1 MNNSIKGTILIAE
14 DNPVNFKLLRDVLTY
29 YNFKLIE
36 AYDGKTAF
44 EKISEFKNEID
55 LILMDLR
62 LPEMDGLDVIKAV
75 KQNEKLKNL
84 PIFVISAYAMES
96 DIKSAMEA
104 GCNNYITKP
113 INVEDFLEKIEA
125 FFRHCI
131 NI

>member
-1 MNNSIKGTILIAE
+1 MKNGSKGTILIAE

-29 YNFKLIE
+29 YNYRIIE

-44 EKISEFKNEID
+44 DKIKEHKNDID

-75 KQNEKLKNL
+75 KDNIHLKKL